1 MAPAGLKE
9 VRGFRTG
16 ARIPPQDADAERALL
31 GSLMLRPQGMH
42 QIVDLISPESFYMDR
57 HADIYRA
64 MQDLFGRGEPIDLV
78 SVTSLLRERAAIER
92 VGGSSYLAELTGV
105 VPSAANLEH
114 YAAIVHK
121 KFALRRLIRTSEEL
135 AELGFGEHEELDSIL
150 DSAGKKV
157 YELGNFAKR
166 TFTHIKD
173 ALASAW
179 ERFERLQKSDNTL
192 RGVPSGFITL
202 DNQLSG
208 FQNSD
213 LIILAA
219 RPSMG
224 KTAFALDI
232 ARHAALRHQVPVGI
246 FSLEMSTGQLV
257 ERMLAAEGRV
267 DSWKLRT
274 GKIHDDADFSRLRDT
289 LDVFSRAPIFI
300 DDEPSNNIMR
310 MRAVSRRMKA
320 EQGLGLIIVDY
331 LQLMVPRTSSDSVVQ
346 QVTEISRSL
355 KSLAR
360 ELDVPVIALSQLN
373 RAVESRG
380 GEPRLSD
387 LRDSGSIEQDA
398 DVVLFIHRE
407 YREDGPGRDNVAK
420 ILIAKHRNG
429 PTGAIDLYFD
439 QNLVSFS
446 AIEKGDFGDF

>member
-1 MAPAGLKE
+1 
-9 VRGFRTG
+9 
-16 ARIPPQDADAERALL
+16 
-31 GSLMLRPQGMH
+31 
-42 QIVDLISPESFYMDR
+42 
-57 HADIYRA
+57 
-64 MQDLFGRGEPIDLV
+64 
-78 SVTSLLRERAAIER
+78 
-92 VGGSSYLAELTGV
+92 
-105 VPSAANLEH
+105 
-114 YAAIVHK
+114 
-121 KFALRRLIRTSEEL
+121 
-135 AELGFGEHEELDSIL
+135 
-150 DSAGKKV
+150 
-157 YELGNFAKR
+157 
-166 TFTHIKD
+166 
-173 ALASAW
+173 
-179 ERFERLQKSDNTL
+179 
-192 RGVPSGFITL
+192 
-202 DNQLSG
+202 
-208 FQNSD
+208 
-213 LIILAA
+213 
-219 RPSMG
+219 
-224 KTAFALDI
+224 AFALDI

>member
-1 MAPAGLKE
+1 MQTAPLRDTKA
-9 VRGFRTG
+9 FRTG
-16 ARIPPQDADAERALL
+16 VRIPPQDADAERALL
-31 GSLMLRPQGMH
+31 GSLMLNPKGMH
-42 QIVDLISPESFYMDR
+42 QVVDIVRPESFYLDR
-57 HADIYRA
+57 HAEIYRV
-64 MQDLFGRGEPIDLV
+64 MQDLFSKGEPIDLV
-78 SVTSLLRERAAIER
+78 SVTSMLRERGLLDRA
-92 VGGSSYLAELTGV
+92 GGGSYLAELSNM

-114 YAAIVHK
+114 YAGIVHK
-121 KFALRRLIRTSEEL
+121 KFALRQLIRTSEEL
-135 AELGFGEHEELDSIL
+135 SELGFSEHEELDALL
-150 DSAGKKV
+150 DAAGKKV

-173 ALASAW
+173 TLATAW
-179 ERFERLQKSDNTL
+179 ERFERLHKSDNTL
-192 RGVPSGFITL
+192 RGVPSGFTAL

-232 ARHAALRHQVPVGI
+232 ARHAALRHEVPVGI

-274 GKIHDDADFSRLRDT
+274 GRLHDDADFTRLRDT

-300 DDEPSNNIMR
+300 DDEPGNNIMR

-320 EQGLGLIIVDY
+320 EHGLGLIIVDY

-360 ELDVPVIALSQLN
+360 ELDVPVVALSQLN

-429 PTGAIDLYFD
+429 PVGQVDLFFD

-446 AIEKGDFGDF
+446 SIEKGDFGDF

>member
-42 QIVDLISPESFYMDR
+42 QIVDLITPESFYMDR
-57 HADIYRA
+57 HANIYRA
-64 MQDLFGRGEPIDLV
+64 MQDLFSRGEPIDLV
-78 SVTSLLRERAAIER
+78 SVTSLLRERGSIER
-92 VGGSSYLAELTGV
+92 VGGSSYLAELTSM

-135 AELGFGEHEELDSIL
+135 AELGFGEYEELDSIL

-192 RGVPSGFITL
+192 RGVPSGFVTL
-202 DNQLSG
+202 DN
-208 FQNSD
+208 
-213 LIILAA
+213 
-219 RPSMG
+219 
-224 KTAFALDI
+224 

-274 GKIHDDADFSRLRDT
+274 GKLHDDADFSRLRDT

-373 RAVESRG
+373 RAGDSRG

-398 DVVLFIHRE
+398 DVVLLIHRE